1 MLETIGGIDWAL
13 WFGILFAA
21 SEVIGMIPGV
31 QASGVF
37 QAVYNTLKAIKNF
50 VGKKPEA

>member
-1 MLETIGGIDWAL
+1 MINLGGIDWSV

-31 QASGVF
+31 KASGVF
-37 QAVYNTLKAIKNF
+37 QAVYNSLKAMKDF
-50 VGKKPEA
+50 FKKPE

>member
-1 MLETIGGIDWAL
+1 MLANIVGFDWAL

-31 QASGVF
+31 KASGVF
-37 QAVYNTLKAIKNF
+37 QAFYNSLKAIKDLLI
-50 VGKKPEA
+50 KKPE

>member
-1 MLETIGGIDWAL
+1 MLATIQGLDWTL

-31 QASGVF
+31 KSSGVF
-37 QAVYNTLKAIKNF
+37 QAVYNTLKAIKDF
-50 VGKKPEA
+50 FGKKPE